1 LRSSARER
9 PMRDFIARCS
19 SLSRLM
25 TEPRSKS
32 DGPLSVG
39 AKTAVREMA
48 RAAIFG
54 VEREFSSRET
64 EKGTLCEPDSIS
76 LYNSVFFTDHTK
88 NEERRTVGL
97 LTGEP
102 DIVADSE
109 GVDIKTSWSMH
120 TFPIALVDAVC
131 PEYEWQAR
139 GYMKLFDK
147 PRWKIAY
154 CLVDTPE
161 HLIGY
166 ENEEAHMVSHI
177 PEHLR
182 VTVWTIERDAAKEAS
197 IDVKLAAARDYYAE
211 VLREFDRMH
220 GGEEIKEAA

>member
-1 LRSSARER
+1 MRE
-9 PMRDFIARCS
+9 FIARCS
-19 SLSRLM
+19 SLSKLM

-32 DGPLSVG
+32 EGPLSIG
-39 AKTAVREMA
+39 AKTAIRQMA
-48 RAAIFG
+48 REAIFG

-64 EKGTLCEPDSIS
+64 EKGILVEGDSIA

-88 NEERRTVGL
+88 NAERRTVGL

-102 DIVADSE
+102 DIVDAAE
-109 GVDIKTSWSMH
+109 GIDIKSSWSMH
-120 TFPIALVDAVC
+120 TFPIVLLDAVC

-166 ENEEAHMVSHI
+166 EDEAAHRVSHI

-182 VTVWTIERDAAKEAS
+182 VTVWTVERDADKEAL
-197 IDVKLAAARDYYAE
+197 IDGRLAAARDYYAE
-211 VLREFDRMH
+211 VLREFDRLH
-220 GGEEIKEAA
+220 GGEELKEAA